1 MNKCVITGRISKDL
15 ELKRLKENCVCEF
28 TLATNR
34 LMTRDGKKVA
44 DFINCIVWG
53 TQAENLVKYQRKGNM
68 LGVFGEIRTDKFE
81 VEGNTRY
88 KTYVLVNNIEFLESK
103 KDMSKEE
110 STEFDKISSKTETQ
124 TSFEYDDTDLP
135 WND

>member
-1 MNKCVITGRISKDL
+1 MNKAFLTGRLVKDL
-15 ELKRLKENCVCEF
+15 ELKKVKDYKVCEF

-34 LMTRDGKKVA
+34 PTTRDGKKET
-44 DFINCIVWG
+44 DFINCMVWG
-53 TQAENLVKYQRKGNM
+53 SQAENLVKYQKKGNL
-68 LGVFGEIRTDKFE
+68 LGVFGELRTDKFE

-88 KTYVLVNNIEFLESK
+88 KTYILVSNIEFLESK

-110 STEFDKISSKTETQ
+110 STEFDKISSKTEAQ
-124 TSFEYDDTDLP
+124 TTFDYDDTDLP

>member
-1 MNKCVITGRISKDL
+1 MNKAFLTGRISKDL
-15 ELKRLKENCVCEF
+15 ELKKVKDYKVCEF

-34 LMTRDGKKVA
+34 PTTRDGKRET
-44 DFINCIVWG
+44 DFINCMVWG
-53 TQAENLVKYQRKGNM
+53 SQAENLVKYQRKGNL
-68 LGVFGEIRTDKFE
+68 LGVFGELRTDKFE

-88 KTYVLVNNIEFLESK
+88 KTYILVNNIEFLESK

-110 STEFDKISSKTETQ
+110 STEFNKISSKTETQ